1 MSVVQLAAVKKALL
15 QHGLNEDHNSTIITV
30 IEMESVLVTLFNSA
44 KLTWS
49 NVDPEYCAELTL
61 NWILSCY
68 DR

>member
-1 MSVVQLAAVKKALL
+1 MIAMKKALL
-15 QHGLNEDHNSTIITV
+15 QHGLTEACNSSIITV

-44 KLTWS
+44 KLAWS
-49 NVDPEYCAELTL
+49 NVNPEYCAELTL